1 MGEPMKFENITA
13 EKKDNVGVVTLNR
26 PKALNALSE
35 ALVREL
41 TQALDD
47 FEADPAVGCIV
58 LTGSEKAFA
67 AGADIKEMQS
77 KSYMDAYLEDFITRN
92 WERAARCR
100 KPVIAAVAGYALG
113 GGCELAMMCDFII
126 AADTAKFGQ
135 PEITLGVLPG
145 AGGTQRL
152 TRLVGKSKAMEM
164 CLTGRMMD
172 AEEAERA
179 GLVSRV
185 VPAAQL
191 MEEALKTAQKIA
203 AMSLPAAM
211 MVKESINRAYE
222 TTLAEGIRFE
232 RRMFHAAF
240 ATEDQ
245 KEGMAAFADKRKPGW
260 KNR

>member
-1 MGEPMKFENITA
+1 MKFENITA
-13 EKKDNVGVVTLNR
+13 EKKDSVGVITLNR
-26 PKALNALSE
+26 PKALNALNE
-35 ALVREL
+35 ALVGEL
-41 TQALDD
+41 ARALDE

-58 LTGSEKAFA
+58 LAGSDRAFA

-92 WERAARCR
+92 WERAARSR

-126 AADTAKFGQ
+126 AGESAKFGQ
-135 PEITLGVLPG
+135 PEISLGVLPG

-172 AEEAERA
+172 AGEAERA

-185 VPAAQL
+185 VPDAEL
-191 MEEALKTAQKIA
+191 MNEVMEVAGKIA
-203 AMSLPAAM
+203 SMSRPAAM
-211 MVKESINRAYE
+211 MVKECVNRAYE

-232 RRMFHAAF
+232 RRIFHAAF
-240 ATEDQ
+240 ATDDQ
-245 KEGMAAFADKRKPGW
+245 KEGMTAFADKRKPGW

>member
-1 MGEPMKFENITA
+1 MTYENIIA

-26 PKALNALSE
+26 PKAMNALNE
-35 ALVREL
+35 ALVSEL
-41 TQALDD
+41 TRALDD
-47 FEADPAVGCIV
+47 FEADPTIGCIV

-67 AGADIKEMQS
+67 AGADIKEMQA

-145 AGGTQRL
+145 AGGSQRL

-191 MEEALKTAQKIA
+191 MEDALETAQKIA